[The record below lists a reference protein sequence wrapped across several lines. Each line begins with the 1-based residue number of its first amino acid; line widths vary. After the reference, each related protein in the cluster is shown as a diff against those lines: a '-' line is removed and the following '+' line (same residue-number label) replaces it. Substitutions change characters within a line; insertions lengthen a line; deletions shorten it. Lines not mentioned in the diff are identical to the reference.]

1 VKLVDLLAAERILV
15 PVGGETL
22 RLATAE
28 LVAALDT
35 SGALR
40 DAARFEELVADTLP
54 RDVVTMGQAFLIYFR
69 TEAVPTLTVALGVA
83 AEPMHREHDV
93 TKQARIVLLIAAPPR
108 DTSRFLRVVSAFS
121 HALGREEVVQGLLEA
136 RAPEDI
142 LQLET
147 LRQTELHGYLTVRDV
162 MVRRRITI
170 RPDMSLGEAA
180 RTMVVHGVPALIVV
194 SDTNEVLGMVGH
206 NELLKHLLPVHVKR
220 LTGAPLAEQQKAVD
234 MQDPYELPVRE
245 VMDRTVLCLSEH
257 QTVAEVATTML
268 NRKIDR
274 FPVVRDG
281 ALVGFLSRG
290 DIVRRLFGR

>member
-1 VKLVDLLAAERILV
+1 MKLVDLLAAERILV
-15 PVGGETL
+15 PVQGKTL

-28 LVAALDT
+28 LVKALKN

-40 DAARFEELVADTLP
+40 DTGRFEELVADTLP
-54 RDVVTMGQAFLIYFR
+54 RDVVTVGQAFLLYFR

-83 AEPMHREHDV
+83 AEPMHREHDI
-93 TKQARIVLLIAAPPR
+93 TKQARIVLLIAAPPKE
-108 DTSRFLRVVSAFS
+108 TSRFLRVVSAFS
-121 HALGREEVVQGLLEA
+121 HALGRDEVVQGLLRA
-136 RAPEDI
+136 RGPEEI
-142 LQLET
+142 LQLEV
-147 LRQTELHGYLTVRDV
+147 LGQTELHGYLMVRDV

-170 RPDMSLGEAA
+170 RPDMALGEAA
-180 RTMVVHGVPALIVV
+180 RTMVVHNVPSLIVV

-206 NELLKHLLPVHVKR
+206 SELLKYLLPVHVKR
-220 LTGAPLAEQQKAVD
+220 LTGAPPAEQRKAVE

-245 VMDRTVLCLSEH
+245 VMDRSVLCLSEH
-257 QTVAEVATTML
+257 QTVAEVATMML

-281 ALVGFLSRG
+281 VLVGFLSRG

>member
-1 VKLVDLLAAERILV
+1 MKLVDLLAAERILV

-54 RDVVTMGQAFLIYFR
+54 RDVVTVGQAFLIYFR

-121 HALGREEVVQGLLEA
+121 HALGREEVVQGLLKA

-147 LRQTELHGYLTVRDV
+147 LQQTELHGYLTVRDV

-206 NELLKHLLPVHVKR
+206 NELLKYLLPVHVKR

-290 DIVRRLFGR
+290 DIVRGLFGR

>member
-54 RDVVTMGQAFLIYFR
+54 RDVVTVGQAFLIYFR